1 MPTFDKRSLL
11 LGSAATGLSLA
22 LPGRAWPAVFKPHT
36 YGLGKDGAPA
46 LNLISPPAAQTAD
59 SIALLWDKPAGLSV
73 ESYEVHLGPRLVAT
87 TPHTDHT
94 LHGLEPGKLHDFQIR
109 ARLASG
115 SVLRSDVLQLATKPK
130 PITLD
135 ITRFGAI
142 GDGKTLNT
150 KAIQQ
155 AIDACPQGG
164 VVRIPAGTFLSGAL
178 FLKSA
183 MTLHLDKGALLLGSP
198 EASHYPIITYR
209 YEGIERP
216 CHASLIGTP
225 EAKGQRW
232 HDIAITGEGTIDGN
246 GIALRQSQN
255 AAQQGG
261 KGRVISIRDTDG
273 VYLQGVT
280 VRQSPF
286 WCVHPVYCTGLT
298 VNGVSIHTKYDASGT
313 PYPGMVN
320 GDGLDPDSCRDVFI
334 VNCHIASQDD
344 GIALKSGRDAP
355 GRAVGI
361 PTQNVRISHCR
372 FTSGF
377 GVAMGSE
384 MAGGLRDVLVEDCQF
399 ENTFS
404 IASVKAP
411 RPRGN
416 VIENITYRDCTLV
429 NHSTEH
435 HDGRY
440 FRGALYV
447 DQFYGVAEPDLHTP
461 QPIDEGTALIRNVL
475 FQNITLETVGG
486 HAIYLAGLPERPLEG
501 IRLENVTAKGVY
513 GLFACNI
520 RGLKLDKVSVEPRF
534 GQAMQMINVES

>member
-22 LPGRAWPAVFKPHT
+22 LSGRAWPAAFQPRT

-46 LNLISPPAAQTAD
+46 LNLISPPAAQTAG
-59 SIALLWDKPAGLSV
+59 SIALLWDKPAGLSI

-94 LHGLEPGKLHDFQIR
+94 LHGLEPGKLHAFQIR

-115 SVLRSDVLQLATKPK
+115 GVLRSDVLKLATKPK

-209 YEGIERP
+209 YEGIEKP

-255 AAQQGG
+255 AAQQAG
-261 KGRVISIRDTDG
+261 KAAS
-273 VYLQGVT
+273 
-280 VRQSPF
+280 SPSATPTAPI
-286 WCVHPVYCTGLT
+286 CR
-298 VNGVSIHTKYDASGT
+298 AS
-313 PYPGMVN
+313 P
-320 GDGLDPDSCRDVFI
+320 
-334 VNCHIASQDD
+334 
-344 GIALKSGRDAP
+344 
-355 GRAVGI
+355 
-361 PTQNVRISHCR
+361 
-372 FTSGF
+372 
-377 GVAMGSE
+377 
-384 MAGGLRDVLVEDCQF
+384 
-399 ENTFS
+399 
-404 IASVKAP
+404 
-411 RPRGN
+411 
-416 VIENITYRDCTLV
+416 
-429 NHSTEH
+429 
-435 HDGRY
+435 
-440 FRGALYV
+440 
-447 DQFYGVAEPDLHTP
+447 
-461 QPIDEGTALIRNVL
+461 
-475 FQNITLETVGG
+475 
-486 HAIYLAGLPERPLEG
+486 
-501 IRLENVTAKGVY
+501 
-513 GLFACNI
+513 
-520 RGLKLDKVSVEPRF
+520 
-534 GQAMQMINVES
+534 